1 MHSHLAAGSFLLL
14 QNLQAVFA
22 EVLKAVSSFPVPRKA
37 DTCNPSENQGGFFC
51 LEINTIRKDASPSD
65 VRKKKEKV
73 LSIFLQLCSLTHTQE
88 GPLVLMAIFRGL
100 SWKPYDFDSSVA
112 WGFLS
117 SPSLIICLL
126 CLQGNGQHKNLL
138 TTKGTETHALCGAF

>member
-14 QNLQAVFA
+14 QNLQAAFA

-73 LSIFLQLCSLTHTQE
+73 SSRFLQLRSLAHT
-88 GPLVLMAIFRGL
+88 GG
-100 SWKPYDFDSSVA
+100 SV
-112 WGFLS
+112 S
-117 SPSLIICLL
+117 IN
-126 CLQGNGQHKNLL
+126 GN
-138 TTKGTETHALCGAF
+138 F